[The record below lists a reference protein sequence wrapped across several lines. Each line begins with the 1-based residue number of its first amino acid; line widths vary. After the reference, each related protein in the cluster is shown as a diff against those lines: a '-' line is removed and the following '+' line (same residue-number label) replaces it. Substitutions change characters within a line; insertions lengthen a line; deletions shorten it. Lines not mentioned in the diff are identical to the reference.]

1 MKQQLDILTKR
12 EVPEHLDVS
21 ILAAA
26 KFSAYRKNKHQRA
39 KRLLFAASGMVA
51 AVAAGFAIFITLP
64 STDTACTEAQYYSL
78 NDLSTIEQET
88 FALASELNCRS
99 IYALDNSITLEN

>member
-1 MKQQLDILTKR
+1 MKQRLDILTER

-26 KFSAYRKNKHQRA
+26 KFSAYRKNKRQRA
-39 KRLLFAASGMVA
+39 KRLLFAASGMAA
-51 AVAAGFAIFITLP
+51 AVSAGFAIFVTLP
-64 STDTACTEAQYYSL
+64 NTDNTYTEAQYYSL

-88 FALASELNCRS
+88 FALAAELNCRS
-99 IYALDNSITLEN
+99 IYALDNSITLEI